1 LSPFEGL
8 EQDGDEAESVQALAD
23 QGDNESIDEVFKNL
37 RWTRVISLSD
47 YKELSTHV
55 YPMADDIKY
64 VKQKMAKI
72 KLEGLPQLCAY
83 FDPIRWQE

>member
-1 LSPFEGL
+1 MLSPFEGL

-37 RWTRVISLSD
+37 SWTRVISLSD

-72 KLEGLPQLCAY
+72 KLEGLP
-83 FDPIRWQE
+83 